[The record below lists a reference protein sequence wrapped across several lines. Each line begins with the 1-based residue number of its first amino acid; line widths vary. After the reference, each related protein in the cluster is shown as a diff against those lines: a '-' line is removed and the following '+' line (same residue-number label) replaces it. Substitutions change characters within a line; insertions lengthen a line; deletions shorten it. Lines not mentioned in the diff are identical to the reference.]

1 MSPDAK
7 IDKIYD
13 MVFDMKTEI
22 AKSIVHQENHA
33 KALTVHEAKL
43 IVLEEDRNQGK
54 GRRAVATIGISAA
67 ISGAIAWL
75 TKHFS

>member
-1 MSPDAK
+1 MDNSAK

-22 AKSIVHQENHA
+22 AKAIVHQENHA
-33 KALTVHEAKL
+33 KSLTVHEAKL

-54 GRRAVATIGISAA
+54 GRRAMTTIGLSAA
-67 ISGAIAWL
+67 ISGVIAWVA
-75 TKHFS
+75 KHF